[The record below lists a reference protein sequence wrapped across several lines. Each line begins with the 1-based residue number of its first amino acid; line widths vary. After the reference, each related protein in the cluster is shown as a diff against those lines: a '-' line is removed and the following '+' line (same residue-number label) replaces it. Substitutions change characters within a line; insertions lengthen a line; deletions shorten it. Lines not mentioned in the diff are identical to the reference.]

1 MILNTVL
8 LTFPG
13 YPGMTNSTINP
24 TRLVN
29 PIQAWLELNLRHPA
43 VYFSSLS
50 FILGFLLV
58 QRTRLAFERY
68 WNARN
73 QLATMTVGLLYSG
86 WRCVCVCVKR
96 GGRKRGGGT
105 VNHVLPCAVNHSDPF
120 LPFLHTH
127 PHPCCRQP

>member
-73 QLATMTVGLLYSG
+73 QLATMTVGLLYFG
-86 WRCVCVCVKR
+86 WCVCVCEER
-96 GGRKRGGGT
+96 G
-105 VNHVLPCAVNHSDPF
+105 
-120 LPFLHTH
+120 
-127 PHPCCRQP
+127 